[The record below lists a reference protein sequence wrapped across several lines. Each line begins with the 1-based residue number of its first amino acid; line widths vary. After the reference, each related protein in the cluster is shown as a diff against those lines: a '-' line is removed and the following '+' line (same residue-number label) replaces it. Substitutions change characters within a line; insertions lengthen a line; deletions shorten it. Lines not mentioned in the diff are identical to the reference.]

1 MGAWADLGDDIVD
14 YYLNG
19 DEEDMKEFSEIIQKC
34 VGCHRCKV
42 FDFCY
47 EYKDEV
53 FDGECYKVLTSFFCD
68 TEDEDTEEYR
78 KEREE
83 EARRQEAEDWHSWY
97 NRD

>member
-1 MGAWADLGDDIVD
+1 MGAWTDLGDDLVD
-14 YYLNG
+14 AFLGG
-19 DEEDMKEFSEIIQKC
+19 DDEDMKELGELIQDKL
-34 VGCHRCKV
+34 GCHRCKV
-42 FDFCY
+42 NDFCH

-83 EARRQEAEDWHSWY
+83 EARRQEAEDWSSWY
-97 NRD
+97 NR